1 MIAALER
8 MGGGEAGALIDW
20 APDPEVASLVAS
32 WPTRARAERAE
43 RLGLAADPDFDSII
57 RMHLAESRQ

>member
-1 MIAALER
+1 
-8 MGGGEAGALIDW
+8 
-20 APDPEVASLVAS
+20 VASLAAS
-32 WPTRARAERAE
+32 WPTRVRAERAE